1 MTTTNYISLPPDG
14 VGKKVRHRVVTDIK
28 VGTVTNTPTV
38 GQVLYGTTSGAYG
51 TLIGIY
57 SAEDTTY
64 YLKEVTGTF
73 AANEIIRNAGNTVN
87 YATISTITSSVNT
100 PALNIVDSKTPEY
113 SLTVDRRG
121 AALTTFP
128 EGTPQFD
135 SFGHMQVSQMLAVGE
150 YYHFVKDLPSK
161 YTTLTNGTGS
171 ATHVPATSSMLYST
185 SSSNDYAKRTTNQ
198 YHPYKP
204 GVSNLIYTS
213 CSVPSG
219 AASTGLMR
227 EWGYFDDYNGF
238 GFRLRDGV
246 LYAFFRSDANV
257 GQTITSGKYYT
268 IDTVGSTDFR
278 TYGAGSNVP
287 GISFTATSSA
297 TISAPSAV
305 REVRDVEIA
314 QANWNTNTL
323 NSTTSSD
330 FYLDVTYTNTYWM
343 DIQGTGGRVRVGVLT
358 PDGRRITCHSYNW
371 SSNAQGTNVSGPN
384 MRNLNL
390 PMRWAQVQTG
400 VNAGTFRVGVGVVFT
415 ESADVQYTGVLTHI
429 CPDDPV
435 SVNTDGT
442 TYTPFLSFKAKNIV
456 NGVQNSIIG
465 IHETFDWASTGS
477 TDLHVG
483 IFVLPSEDYLTGYQ
497 WSETINTDTMLYVDQ
512 SATAMPQYQT
522 WNTIGTIT
530 SGYITGTT
538 LTVTT
543 ATGNILKELY
553 LVGTGV
559 TARTKVLKQLTSSA
573 AAVATLAYSS
583 GGLSGA
589 KTITLASGTG
599 VVVGQII
606 VGTGIP
612 SGTFV
617 ESVTGGTVMISNFL
631 TTNAAGNY
639 TFFTPGGA
647 GTYTVSISQT
657 AGSSGSP
664 ITSGIAGYYIFKPI
678 ESFVAP
684 ANSAGRAAL
693 GDRIAKSFGLGPYQA
708 AENAKGVFVFAVR
721 ALTPS
726 VTASLYYTKYWK
738 EIR

>member
-1 MTTTNYISLPPDG
+1 MTTTSYVQLPPDG

-28 VGTVTNTPTV
+28 VGSITNTPTV
-38 GQVLYGTTSGAYG
+38 GQVLYGATSGAYG
-51 TLIGIY
+51 TLIGVFN
-57 SAEDTTY
+57 AEDSTY
-64 YLKEVTGTF
+64 YLKDVNGTF
-73 AANEIIRNAGNTVN
+73 AINEIIRNSGNTVN
-87 YATISTITSSVNT
+87 YATISTITTAVNT
-100 PALNIVDSKTPEY
+100 PAINIADPKTPEY
-113 SLTVDRRG
+113 TLSVDRRG

-135 SFGHMQVSQMLAVGE
+135 AFGHMQVSQMLAVGE
-150 YYHFVKDLPSK
+150 YYHFVKDLAGK

-213 CSVPSG
+213 ISVPTG
-219 AASTGLMR
+219 STSSGLMR
-227 EWGYFDDYNGF
+227 EWGYFDDFNGF

-246 LYAFFRSDANV
+246 MYAFLRSDANV
-257 GQTITSGKYYT
+257 TQTLVSGNYYT
-268 IDTVGSTDFR
+268 IDTVGATDFR

-287 GISFTATSSA
+287 GIAFTATSST

-305 REVRDVEIA
+305 REVRDTEVT

-323 NSTTSSD
+323 DNAASSD
-330 FYLDVTYTNTYWM
+330 FFLQVANSNTYWM
-343 DIQGTGGRVRVGVLT
+343 DIQGTAGRVRVGILT
-358 PDGRRITCHSYNW
+358 PDGRRITCHSFNW
-371 SSNAQGTNVSGPN
+371 ASTASSPN

-400 VNAGTFRVGVGVVFT
+400 ANAGTMRCGVGVVFT
-415 ESADVQYTGVLTHI
+415 ESADVLYTGVLTHI

-435 SVNTDGT
+435 PLNTDGT

-465 IHETFDWASTGS
+465 IHETFDWASQGS
-477 TDLHVG
+477 TNIHIG

-497 WSETINTDTMLYVDQ
+497 WSETIDPDTMLYVDQ

-522 WNTIGTIT
+522 WNTIANIT
-530 SGYITGTT
+530 SGYIAGTT

-543 ATGNILKELY
+543 TTGSVLKELY
-553 LVGTGV
+553 LVGAGI
-559 TARTKVLKQLTSSA
+559 TARTKVLRQLTSSV
-573 AAVATLAYSS
+573 AAVATLGYSS
-583 GGLSGA
+583 GGANGLR
-589 KTITLASGTG
+589 TLTLASGTG
-599 VVVGQII
+599 VVAGQL
-606 VGTGIP
+606 VSGTGVP
-612 SGTFV
+612 TGTFV
-617 ESVTGGTVMISNFL
+617 ESVTGGTIMLSSFL
-631 TTNAAGNY
+631 TTQAAGNY
-639 TFFTPGGA
+639 LFYTPGGA

-657 AGSSGSP
+657 AGSGGSP
-664 ITSGIAGYYIFKPI
+664 ITSGIAGYYAFKPI
-678 ESFVAP
+678 ESFIAP
-684 ANSAGRAAL
+684 ANSTGRAAL

-708 AENAKGVFVFAVR
+708 PENAKGVFTFGAR
-721 ALTPS
+721 TLTPS
-726 VTASLYYTKYWK
+726 VAATLYYTKYWK